1 MVLTLNSTN
10 TLSAN
15 EIIVNGTNLSDLY
28 ATINY
33 VNTNSNGVSQTDFDS
48 EVATLRDK
56 DIAFN
61 NTLLTHISLIDTHT
75 TDIITNTT
83 DISILNTKQQQDFHS
98 ISSLTHL
105 LNTDHQTTTQLN
117 SSFITPSSL
126 TTTLGGYYTSAVADS
141 VFYSQTYIHNN
152 IYTKTEVDGLVGA
165 GGGYTDTQI
174 ESFLSLKEDKTTFTD
189 NVSFFP
195 VIDCSRPTIIHQGL
209 TLNNSTV
216 NIQTDDG

>member
-1 MVLTLNSTN
+1 MVLTLNNTN
-10 TLSAN
+10 TLTAN

-28 ATINY
+28 ATTNY

-75 TDIITNTT
+75 TDIITNAT
-83 DISILNTKQQQDFHS
+83 DISILNTKQQQNFHS

-105 LNTDHQTTTQLN
+105 LNTDYQTTTTQLN

-141 VFYSQTYIHNN
+141 VFYSQTYINKN

-165 GGGYTDTQI
+165 GGGYTDNRLI
-174 ESFLSLKEDKTTFTD
+174 VFY
-189 NVSFFP
+189 
-195 VIDCSRPTIIHQGL
+195 H
-209 TLNNSTV
+209 
-216 NIQTDDG
+216 